1 MTRRFDGPV
10 LNLSDVSTRQ
20 WYQELP
26 VGFDPDYIFFM
37 DDFLGIVTDLTNDW
51 TEVKDGSA
59 PTVTVEADTQH
70 GRLLLSSQATTD
82 DSGSS
87 IQGNEIYLPTLSRRI
102 WFETVLQSSD
112 ADQQELFIG
121 FSVNFTSNPEALL
134 TAANRIGFQVD
145 DGNAYILCKTEA
157 SGVETSSDSEVDLVD
172 ATDII
177 LGMQIIGLS
186 RVEFYVNR
194 LLVQTL
200 ITNVPATEMALA
212 AYQLSG
218 DANGT
223 KSVSIDYIMT
233 IVQR

>member
-10 LNLSDVSTRQ
+10 LNASDVSTRQ

-37 DDFLGIVTDLTNDW
+37 DDFLGIVTNLTNDW
-51 TEVKDGSA
+51 TEIKDGSA
-59 PTVTVEADTQH
+59 ATTTVGADTQH
-70 GRLLLSSQATTD
+70 GRLIMQSQATTN
-82 DSGSS
+82 DSGAS
-87 IQGNEIYLPTLSRRI
+87 IQGNEIYLPTLSKRI
-102 WFETVLQSSD
+102 WFETKLQSSD

-121 FSVNFTSNPEALL
+121 FCQNFVTNPEACL
-134 TAANRIGFQVD
+134 TASNRIGFQVD
-145 DGNAYILCKTEA
+145 DGNASILCITEA
-157 SGVETSSDSEVDLVD
+157 SDVENSANSDVDLAD

-186 RVEFYVNR
+186 TVEFYVNR
-194 LLVQTL
+194 VLVQTL
-200 ITNVPATEMALA
+200 TTDVPATEMALA

-218 DANGT
+218 DASGT
-223 KSVSIDYIMT
+223 KSLSIDYIMT

>member
-37 DDFLGIVTDLTNDW
+37 DDFLYIKADLTNEW
-51 TEVKDGSA
+51 TEVKDASA
-59 PTVTVEADTQH
+59 ATVDMEADTQH
-70 GRLLLSSQATTD
+70 GRLLMQSQATTD
-82 DSGSS
+82 DSGTS
-87 IQGNEIYLPTLSRRI
+87 IQGNEIYLPTLSKRI
-102 WFETVLQSSD
+102 WFETKLQSSN

-145 DGNAYILCKTEA
+145 DGNASILCKTEA
-157 SGVETSSDSEVDLVD
+157 SGVETSSDSEIDLVD

-186 RVEFYVNR
+186 TVEFYVNR

-200 ITNVPATEMALA
+200 ITNVPSTEMALA